1 MTKRPSCV
9 WGGDTTLP
17 LIMKCYVFI
26 KMDGRLWYK
35 MIPLNE
41 EFDIIVFW
49 IAFDGTVETV
59 ETGMERDSVEP

>member
-1 MTKRPSCV
+1 
-9 WGGDTTLP
+9 
-17 LIMKCYVFI
+17 
-26 KMDGRLWYK
+26 